1 MRSPTVVLAAVGL
14 LTAGCSFAPEAREP
28 TTVLHLPAEY
38 AAAPVDG
45 ASSDSVHDVREA
57 ERWWTVYND
66 PVLEAL
72 VDTALAANLD
82 LREAVARVE
91 EVRQR
96 YRIARADLYPLIGL
110 SADVT
115 YQDAPSNTGFAGQI
129 GGEDGEEPPDGP
141 VVGPVFP
148 DRFQYET
155 YTAALGFS
163 YEIDFWGRARND
175 TKAAISDFLASEG
188 DYQTA
193 RLAVISA
200 TVATYLEIV
209 ELRRQVELTALSVD
223 LLRERS
229 ELTNERYYSG
239 LVTTF
244 ELYTIQSL
252 YRNTEATLPV
262 LESAYEEARGRL
274 AILLGRYA
282 GTIDGLIG
290 DDGAPAIVL
299 DPIPADLTAALLER
313 RPDVWSAWQRMEA
326 ARYRIGARKAQLYP
340 QIRIDATVGLQ
351 SGSFADLFRVD
362 QYFMN
367 LVGGLLQPIFQGG
380 RLRANVGVAEAQFQ
394 AQAANYVRTVLTAF
408 KEVQTSLVNLDKQAE
423 RYESLRRQT
432 ASAAGSVDYQLR
444 SFQRGVGNYIEY
456 LDSRQNLASSE
467 INLAAAERS
476 LADARLAVHR
486 ALGGA
491 WVQDDEDLGRQ
502 LEQEFETMDQLMFP
516 STDEA
521 GR

>member
-175 TKAAISDFLASEG
+175 TKAAISDFLA
-188 DYQTA
+188 
-193 RLAVISA
+193 
-200 TVATYLEIV
+200 
-209 ELRRQVELTALSVD
+209 
-223 LLRERS
+223 
-229 ELTNERYYSG
+229 
-239 LVTTF
+239 TT
-244 ELYTIQSL
+244 
-252 YRNTEATLPV
+252 RP
-262 LESAYEEARGRL
+262 
-274 AILLGRYA
+274 
-282 GTIDGLIG
+282 
-290 DDGAPAIVL
+290 PAW
-299 DPIPADLTAALLER
+299 P
-313 RPDVWSAWQRMEA
+313 
-326 ARYRIGARKAQLYP
+326 
-340 QIRIDATVGLQ
+340 
-351 SGSFADLFRVD
+351 
-362 QYFMN
+362 
-367 LVGGLLQPIFQGG
+367 
-380 RLRANVGVAEAQFQ
+380 
-394 AQAANYVRTVLTAF
+394 
-408 KEVQTSLVNLDKQAE
+408 
-423 RYESLRRQT
+423 
-432 ASAAGSVDYQLR
+432 
-444 SFQRGVGNYIEY
+444 
-456 LDSRQNLASSE
+456 
-467 INLAAAERS
+467 
-476 LADARLAVHR
+476 
-486 ALGGA
+486 
-491 WVQDDEDLGRQ
+491 
-502 LEQEFETMDQLMFP
+502 
-516 STDEA
+516 
-521 GR
+521 

>member
-1 MRSPTVVLAAVGL
+1 MRRPIIAVAAFGL
-14 LTAGCSFAPEAREP
+14 LAAGCSFAPEAREP

-38 AAAPVDG
+38 AAAPVDS
-45 ASSDSVHDVREA
+45 AAVADSVKEVREA
-57 ERWWTVYND
+57 ERWWTVYED

-96 YRIARADLYPLIGL
+96 YRISRADLFPQIGL
-110 SADVT
+110 AADGT
-115 YQDAPSNTGFAGQI
+115 YQDAPTNAGFAGAI
-129 GGEDGEEPPDGP
+129 GGGGDQPPGSP
-141 VVGPVFP
+141 SLFP
-148 DRFQYET
+148 DRFQYDT
-155 YTAALGFS
+155 WTAALGFS
-163 YEIDFWGRARND
+163 YEIDFWGKYRNE

-188 DYQTA
+188 DYETA

-200 TVATYLEIV
+200 TIATYAEIV
-209 ELRRQVELTALSVD
+209 ELRRQVELTTFSVD
-223 LLRERS
+223 ILRERA

-262 LESAYEEARGRL
+262 LESLYEEARGRL
-274 AILLGRYA
+274 SILLGRYA
-282 GTIDGLIG
+282 GTIDDLLGE
-290 DDGAPAIVL
+290 DEAPAVVL
-299 DPIPADLTAALLER
+299 DPIPVDLTAALLEQ

-326 ARYRIGARKAQLYP
+326 ARYRIGSRKAQLYP
-340 QIRIDATVGLQ
+340 QIRLDATVGLQ
-351 SGSFADLFRVD
+351 AGSFTDLFRID
-362 QYFMN
+362 QYFFN

-394 AQAANYVRTVLTAF
+394 AAAANYVRTVLTAF
-408 KEVQTSLVNLDKQAE
+408 KEVQVSLVNLEKQAE
-423 RYESLRRQT
+423 RYESLSRQT
-432 ASAAGSVDYQLR
+432 ASASGSVDYQLR
-444 SFQRGVGNYIEY
+444 SFQRGVGNYIAY
-456 LDSRQNLASSE
+456 LDARQNLASAE

-491 WVQDDEDLGRQ
+491 WVQDDADLGQQ
-502 LEQEFETMDQLMFP
+502 LEEEYEMMDRLMFP
-516 STDEA
+516 SDEEA

>member
-1 MRSPTVVLAAVGL
+1 MRRPIVAV
-14 LTAGCSFAPEAREP
+14 
-28 TTVLHLPAEY
+28 
-38 AAAPVDG
+38 AAAMHCWRP
-45 ASSDSVHDVREA
+45 AARSLPDSGSRPPFSTCRPSTPRPRWTA
-57 ERWWTVYND
+57 LPSRTRSAKSERPSAGGPSTTI

-96 YRIARADLYPLIGL
+96 HRIARANLYPSLGL
-110 SADVT
+110 SADGT
-115 YQDAPSNTGFAGQI
+115 YQDAPTNTGFAGAI
-129 GGEDGEEPPDGP
+129 GGGGEQPPGP
-141 VVGPVFP
+141 PSLFP
-148 DRFQYET
+148 DRFQYDT
-155 YTAALGFS
+155 WTAALGFS
-163 YEIDFWGRARND
+163 YEIDFWGKFRNE

-200 TVATYLEIV
+200 TVSTYAEIV
-209 ELRRQVELTALSVD
+209 ELRRQVELTTLSVD

-262 LESAYEEARGRL
+262 LESAYEEAKGRL

-290 DDGAPAIVL
+290 EDEAPAIVL
-299 DPIPADLTAALLER
+299 DPVPADLTAALLEQ

-326 ARYRIGARKAQLYP
+326 ARYRIGSRKAQLYP
-340 QIRIDATVGLQ
+340 QIRLDATVGLQ
-351 SGSFADLFRVD
+351 AGSFADLFRVD
-362 QYFMN
+362 QYFFN

-408 KEVQTSLVNLDKQAE
+408 KEVQVSLVNLDKQAE

-432 ASAAGSVDYQLR
+432 TSAAGSVDYQLR
-444 SFQRGVGNYIEY
+444 SFQRGVGQLHRIPGRAPEPGKRGNQP
-456 LDSRQNLASSE
+456 RGRRAF
-467 INLAAAERS
+467 AGRRPAGRS
-476 LADARLAVHR
+476 PCAWRGLGPGRRRHR
-486 ALGGA
+486 ATARRGIR
-491 WVQDDEDLGRQ
+491 DDG
-502 LEQEFETMDQLMFP
+502 
-516 STDEA
+516 STDVPV
-521 GR
+521 G

>member
-1 MRSPTVVLAAVGL
+1 MRKPMAAIATLGL
-14 LTAGCSFAPEAREP
+14 LAAGCSFAPEAREP

-38 AAAPVDG
+38 AAAPVD
-45 ASSDSVHDVREA
+45 SSAAADSAREIREA
-57 ERWWTVYND
+57 ARWWTVYDD

-96 YRIARADLYPLIGL
+96 YRIARADLFPQIGL
-110 SADVT
+110 SADGT
-115 YQDAPSNTGFAGQI
+115 YQDVPTNAGFAGEI
-129 GGEDGEEPPDGP
+129 GGGGEPGQPSF
-141 VVGPVFP
+141 FP
-148 DRFQYET
+148 DRFQYDT
-155 YTAALGFS
+155 WTAALGFS
-163 YEIDFWGRARND
+163 YEIDFWGKYRNE

-188 DYQTA
+188 DYETA
-193 RLAVISA
+193 RLAVIAA
-200 TVATYLEIV
+200 TIATYAEIV
-209 ELRRQVELTALSVD
+209 ELRRRVELTAFSVD
-223 LLRERS
+223 ILRERS

-262 LESAYEEARGRL
+262 LESAYEEAQGRL

-282 GTIDGLIG
+282 GTIADLIG
-290 DDGAPAIVL
+290 EDEAPAVVL
-299 DPIPADLTAALLER
+299 DPVPADLTAALLEQ

-326 ARYRIGARKAQLYP
+326 ARYRIGSRKAQLYP
-340 QIRIDATVGLQ
+340 QIRLDATVGLQ
-351 SGSFADLFRVD
+351 AGSFADLFRID
-362 QYFMN
+362 QYFFN

-394 AQAANYVRTVLTAF
+394 AAAANYVRTVLTAF
-408 KEVQTSLVNLDKQAE
+408 KEVQVSLVNLEKQSE

-432 ASAAGSVDYQLR
+432 TSAAGSVDYQLR

-456 LDSRQNLASSE
+456 LDARQNLASAE

-491 WVQDDEDLGRQ
+491 WVQDDEDLGQR
-502 LEQEFETMDQLMFP
+502 LEEEYDMMDRRMF
-516 STDEA
+516 SSDEEA

>member
-1 MRSPTVVLAAVGL
+1 MRKTIALSAALAILA
-14 LTAGCSFAPEAREP
+14 AGCSFAPESREP

-38 AAAPVDG
+38 AAAPM
-45 ASSDSVHDVREA
+45 DSAAAADSIRDAREA
-57 ERWWTVYND
+57 ERWWTVYED

-96 YRIARADLYPLIGL
+96 YRIARADLYPQIGL
-110 SADVT
+110 SADGT
-115 YQDAPSNTGFAGQI
+115 YQDAPTNAGFAGQI
-129 GGEDGEEPPDGP
+129 GGGGEQPPGQP
-141 VVGPVFP
+141 SLFP
-148 DRFQYET
+148 DRFQYDT
-155 YTAALGFS
+155 WTAALGFS
-163 YEIDFWGRARND
+163 YEIDFWGKFRNQ

-188 DYQTA
+188 DYETA
-193 RLAVISA
+193 RLAVIAA
-200 TVATYLEIV
+200 TIATYAEMV
-209 ELRRQVELTALSVD
+209 ELRRQVELTTFSVD
-223 LLRERS
+223 ILRERS

-262 LESAYEEARGRL
+262 LESAYEDAKGRL

-282 GTIDGLIG
+282 GTIDDLVGE
-290 DDGAPAIVL
+290 DEAPAVVL
-299 DPIPADLTAALLER
+299 DPVPADLTAALLEQ

-326 ARYRIGARKAQLYP
+326 ARYRIGSSKAQLYP
-340 QIRIDATVGLQ
+340 QIRLDATVGLQ
-351 SGSFADLFRVD
+351 AGSFADLFRID
-362 QYFMN
+362 QYFFN

-380 RLRANVGVAEAQFQ
+380 RLRANVGVTEAQFQ
-394 AQAANYVRTVLTAF
+394 AAAANYVRTVLTAF
-408 KEVQTSLVNLDKQAE
+408 KEVQVSLVNLDKQAE

-432 ASAAGSVDYQLR
+432 TSAAGSVDYQLR
-444 SFQRGVGNYIEY
+444 SFQRGVGNYIAY
-456 LDSRQNLASSE
+456 LDARQNLASAE

-491 WVQDDEDLGRQ
+491 WVQDDEDIGQQ
-502 LEQEFETMDQLMFP
+502 LEEEYEMMDRLMFP
-516 STDEA
+516 SDEEA